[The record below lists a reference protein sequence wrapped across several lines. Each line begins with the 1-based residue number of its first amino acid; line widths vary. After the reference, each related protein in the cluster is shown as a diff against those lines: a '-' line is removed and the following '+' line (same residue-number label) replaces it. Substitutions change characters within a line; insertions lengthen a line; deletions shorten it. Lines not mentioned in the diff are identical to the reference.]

1 MQTIHLME
9 YHLGGASQGGAASE
23 SATPS
28 PQLPDAGKP
37 RVSKFDYDPTTRKVT
52 VQASVQQAGEVK
64 TPLGDEQTFEIPAE
78 ATFTGI
84 VHKYNVKNATG
95 RTTLKFTAGS
105 GDAPVVNGAS
115 VPLSIVLN
123 AGEEG
128 VVYSPVGKFELN
140 TPLQNGELVAV
151 YNSNSNVR
159 RIFFFADKVTLS
171 RTTEGYLLVERS
183 VISKD

>member
-1 MQTIHLME
+1 MILNIATE
-9 YHLGGASQGGAASE
+9 RSSAGGE
-23 SATPS
+23 
-28 PQLPDAGKP
+28 
-37 RVSKFDYDPTTRKVT
+37 
-52 VQASVQQAGEVK
+52 
-64 TPLGDEQTFEIPAE
+64 
-78 ATFTGI
+78 TFTGI

-123 AGEEG
+123 AGQEG

-151 YNSNSNVR
+151 YNSSLN
-159 RIFFFADKVTLS
+159 ITGKFFFADKVTLS

>member
-1 MQTIHLME
+1 MILNIATE
-9 YHLGGASQGGAASE
+9 RSGGE
-23 SATPS
+23 
-28 PQLPDAGKP
+28 
-37 RVSKFDYDPTTRKVT
+37 
-52 VQASVQQAGEVK
+52 
-64 TPLGDEQTFEIPAE
+64 
-78 ATFTGI
+78 TFTGI

-123 AGEEG
+123 AGQEG
-128 VVYSPVGKFELN
+128 VVHSPVGKFELN

-151 YNSNSNVR
+151 YNSSLN
-159 RIFFFADKVTLS
+159 ITGKFFFADKVTLS

>member
-1 MQTIHLME
+1 MILNI
-9 YHLGGASQGGAASE
+9 
-23 SATPS
+23 ATERS
-28 PQLPDAGKP
+28 
-37 RVSKFDYDPTTRKVT
+37 S
-52 VQASVQQAGEVK
+52 GE
-64 TPLGDEQTFEIPAE
+64 
-78 ATFTGI
+78 TFTGI

-123 AGEEG
+123 AGQEG
-128 VVYSPVGKFELN
+128 VVHSPVGKFELN

-151 YNSNSNVR
+151 NNNNSHVR
-159 RIFFFADKVTLS
+159 GIFFFADKVTLS

-183 VISKD
+183 VISKDY

>member
-1 MQTIHLME
+1 MILNIATDRGSA
-9 YHLGGASQGGAASE
+9 GGE
-23 SATPS
+23 
-28 PQLPDAGKP
+28 
-37 RVSKFDYDPTTRKVT
+37 
-52 VQASVQQAGEVK
+52 
-64 TPLGDEQTFEIPAE
+64 
-78 ATFTGI
+78 TFTGI

-95 RTTLKFTAGS
+95 RSTLKFTAGS

-123 AGEEG
+123 AGQEG
-128 VVYSPVGKFELN
+128 VVHSPVGKFELN

-151 YNSNSNVR
+151 YNSSSNIR
-159 RIFFFADKVTLS
+159 GKFFFADKVTLS

>member
-1 MQTIHLME
+1 MILNI
-9 YHLGGASQGGAASE
+9 
-23 SATPS
+23 ATERS
-28 PQLPDAGKP
+28 
-37 RVSKFDYDPTTRKVT
+37 S
-52 VQASVQQAGEVK
+52 GE
-64 TPLGDEQTFEIPAE
+64 
-78 ATFTGI
+78 TFTGI

-123 AGEEG
+123 AGQEG
-128 VVYSPVGKFELN
+128 VVHSPVGKFELN

-151 YNSNSNVR
+151 YNSSSNIR
-159 RIFFFADKVTLS
+159 GKFFFADKVTLS

>member
-1 MQTIHLME
+1 MILNTSITSHQPE
-9 YHLGGASQGGAASE
+9 A
-23 SATPS
+23 
-28 PQLPDAGKP
+28 
-37 RVSKFDYDPTTRKVT
+37 
-52 VQASVQQAGEVK
+52 
-64 TPLGDEQTFEIPAE
+64 PA
-78 ATFTGI
+78 FTGI

-95 RTTLKFTAGS
+95 RTTIKFTAGS

-123 AGEEG
+123 VGQEG
-128 VVYSPVGKFELN
+128 VIYSPVGKFELN

-151 YNSNSNVR
+151 YDSYSNVR

-183 VISKD
+183 VISED